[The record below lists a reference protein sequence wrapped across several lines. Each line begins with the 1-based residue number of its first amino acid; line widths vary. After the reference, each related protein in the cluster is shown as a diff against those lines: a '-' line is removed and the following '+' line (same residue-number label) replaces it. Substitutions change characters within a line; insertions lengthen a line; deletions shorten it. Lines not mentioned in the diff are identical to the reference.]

1 MVSPTTWDFGSF
13 EVGQTS
19 AAREIQIGPAAG
31 NQTDVVNAVTTSC
44 PDFTV
49 ATPDLPAE
57 VTRACAEGQAAPCT
71 TSEYRSYS
79 FSAQFTPTI
88 EGPVSC
94 VVTITTNT
102 TTTRTITLSGTGTS
116 PALRIAVAPAAV
128 EFGDIRRTETS
139 SAVPVA
145 VRNVGSQPL
154 TVSSVT
160 ATAGFSVGVVPA
172 DMVIAPKSSQTY
184 SVTCTPPDV
193 GAVSGE
199 LVISSNDPL
208 QPTVTIPLACQG
220 IDSVLGVTPSP
231 LTMPP
236 TRVGESVEA
245 SLEVRNT
252 SLTDVTLGALTL
264 AGPDLTLVNPPAGGT
279 VLAAGAILSITVRHV
294 PADAGTTEGTL
305 SIPHD
310 GGQLRTT
317 QISGRAL
324 ATSMALTPDGDV
336 DLGPVCIGQTKRQPF
351 RVVAN
356 AEGGFTVVAIE
367 PPVEPFALVAPALP
381 ATIQGAGASSFV
393 FDVSVAPT
401 EPGPV
406 SSPMTVISNI
416 PNAARREVRLS
427 AVALAAGVS
436 PYPDRLDLGS
446 QPLDTTTIG
455 QPVNL
460 VNCAAT
466 ATGFGTARIEGPD
479 AASFAIVSQPMTST
493 IAPNGLA
500 TWLVVM
506 TVRDPGPKTASFVVT
521 HDGGAAVVALEGEG
535 LTPAVLGEDGPASYY
550 DCSTGG
556 RDLPWPLGI
565 AVLFALR
572 RRRR

>member
-1 MVSPTTWDFGSF
+1 MVSPATWDFGSF

-19 AAREIQIGPAAG
+19 AARELQIGPAAG
-31 NQTDVVNAVTTSC
+31 NQTDVVNAITTSC

-49 ATPDLPAE
+49 AAPDLPAA
-57 VTRACAEGQAAPCT
+57 VARMCVEGQAAPCT
-71 TSEYRSYS
+71 TSEYQSYS
-79 FSAQFTPTI
+79 FSAQFKPTV

-102 TTTRTITLSGTGTS
+102 TTTRTITLSGTGTL
-116 PALRIAVAPAAV
+116 PAFRIAVEPAAI
-128 EFGDIRRTETS
+128 EFGDIRQTVTS
-139 SAVPVA
+139 SAVPVT
-145 VRNVGSQPL
+145 VRNAGSQPL

-160 ATAGFSVGVVPA
+160 ASTGFSVGLPPS
-172 DMVIAPKSSQTY
+172 MTIASKSSQAY
-184 SVTCTPPDV
+184 SVTCTPPGV
-193 GAVSGE
+193 GAVPGE
-199 LVISSNDPL
+199 LVIASDDPL
-208 QPTVTIPLACQG
+208 RPTVTIPLACNG
-220 IDSVLGVTPSP
+220 IDSVLDVSPSP
-231 LTMPP
+231 LTLSPS
-236 TRVGESVEA
+236 RVGETVEG
-245 SLEVRNT
+245 SLELRNT
-252 SLTDVTLGALTL
+252 SLAAVTLGAVTL
-264 AGPDLTLVNPPAGGT
+264 AGAELSVVNPPPAGT
-279 VLAAGAILSITVRHV
+279 VLAGGAILSITVRYA
-294 PADAGTTEGTL
+294 PTTAGTASGTL

-317 QISGRAL
+317 QITGRAL

-336 DLGPVCIGQTKRQPF
+336 DLGPVCIGQTRRQPF

-356 AEGGFTVVAIE
+356 AEAGFTVVAIE
-367 PPVEPFALVAPALP
+367 PLAEPFMLGSPLLP
-381 ATIQGAGASSFV
+381 ANIAGAGASAFV
-393 FDVSVAPT
+393 FDVTVAPT
-401 EPGPV
+401 EAGPV
-406 SSPMTVISNI
+406 SSPLTVITNI
-416 PNAARREVRLS
+416 PDAARREARLS
-427 AVALAAGVS
+427 AIALAAGVS
-436 PYPDRLDLGS
+436 PYPERLDLGS

-455 QPVNL
+455 QPINL

-479 AASFAIVSQPMTST
+479 ATSFAIVSQPMTST

-506 TVRDPGPKTASFVVT
+506 TVRDPGPKSATLVIP
-521 HDGGAAVVALEGEG
+521 HDGGLAMVALEGEG